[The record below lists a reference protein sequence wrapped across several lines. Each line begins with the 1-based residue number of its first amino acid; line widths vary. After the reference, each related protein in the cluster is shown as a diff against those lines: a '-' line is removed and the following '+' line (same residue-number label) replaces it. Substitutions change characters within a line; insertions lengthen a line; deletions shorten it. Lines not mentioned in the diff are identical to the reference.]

1 MLTALIPGSFD
12 PFTLGHLDLVRRAY
26 ALSDRVIVAVAH
38 NPHKSARIPFDAR
51 CEAIRETLA
60 REGLAD
66 RASVDTLPGGLLV
79 EGAKKLGATHLVKG
93 IRNAQDLAYEEPMA
107 RANMDL
113 GGLDT
118 LFLLTD
124 PALAH
129 ISSSLVREIYSLGGD
144 ASRYLPDASTRALTA
159 AYTTP
164 AADSK
169 EHS

>member
-12 PFTLGHLDLVRRAY
+12 PFTLGHLDLVRRAH
-26 ALSDRVIVAVAH
+26 ALSDRVVVAVAH
-38 NPHKSARIPFDAR
+38 NPHKSAHIPFDAR
-51 CEAIRETLA
+51 CEAIRETLEN
-60 REGLAD
+60 EGLAD
-66 RASVDTLPGGLLV
+66 RTSVEALPAGLLV
-79 EGAKKLGATHLVKG
+79 EGAKKLGATHLIKG
-93 IRNAQDLAYEEPMA
+93 LRNAQDLAYEEPMA

-113 GGLDT
+113 ASLDT

-129 ISSSLVREIYSLGGD
+129 VSSSLVREIHSLGGEITP
-144 ASRYLPDASTRALTA
+144 YLPAPSARALEV
-159 AYTTP
+159 AYADS

>member
-12 PFTLGHLDLVRRAY
+12 PFTLGHLDLVRRAH
-26 ALSDRVIVAVAH
+26 ALSDRVVVAVAH
-38 NPHKSARIPFDAR
+38 NPHKSAHIPFDAR
-51 CEAIRETLA
+51 CEAIRETLET
-60 REGLAD
+60 EGLAD
-66 RASVDTLPGGLLV
+66 RASVEALPAGLLV
-79 EGAKKLGATHLVKG
+79 EGAKKLGATHLIKG
-93 IRNAQDLAYEEPMA
+93 LRNAQDLAYEEPMA

-129 ISSSLVREIYSLGGD
+129 VSSSLVREIHSLGGEITQ
-144 ASRYLPDASTRALTA
+144 YLPAPSARALEA
-159 AYTTP
+159 AYADS

>member
-12 PFTLGHLDLVRRAY
+12 PFTLGHLDLVRRAH

-38 NPHKSARIPFDAR
+38 NPSKHASIPFDAR
-51 CEAIRETLA
+51 TEAIRETLES
-60 REGLAD
+60 EGLAQK
-66 RASVDTLPGGLLV
+66 ASVEKLPAGLLV
-79 EGAKKLGATHLVKG
+79 DGAKKLGATHLVKG
-93 IRNAQDLAYEEPMA
+93 LRNAQDLAYEEPMA

-113 GGLDT
+113 GELDT

-129 ISSSLVREIYSLGGD
+129 VSSSLVREIYSLGGD
-144 ASRYLPDASTRALTA
+144 ITPYLPAASARALEA
-159 AYTTP
+159 AHAHS
-164 AADSK
+164 AAHSK